1 MSETKTNKPKV
12 SREEKK
18 RRLIQEVQ
26 NLARKVKNL
35 SSTHREASYWEQ
47 IESDCEKALQG
58 PLV

>member
-1 MSETKTNKPKV
+1 MSETKQNKPKV

-35 SSTHREASYWEQ
+35 SSSHREASYWEQ
-47 IESDCEKALQG
+47 LEDNCKDALKG